1 MRSGTTSWYPNS
13 GVSHHICRDVS
24 TLRDVTP
31 YSGKS
36 SLLMGNGTLAVI
48 SSIGTAILPTQY
60 KSLRL
65 SNVLCVPSIQK
76 NLLSVS
82 QLARDNGVYFEF
94 HPTYCVIKDMVTR
107 EILLT
112 GSIHDGLYQFSVPV
126 VSTPPTTAPFVAH
139 SQVSHTVSNS
149 SVFALWHN
157 RLGHPSTSVVKTI
170 LNKCN
175 VVSSKNS
182 FDGICTACQ
191 KGRSHKLP
199 FSPSTTSYSPFE
211 LVVSDL

>member
-1 MRSGTTSWYPNS
+1 MEP
-13 GVSHHICRDVS
+13 C
-24 TLRDVTP
+24 L
-31 YSGKS
+31 
-36 SLLMGNGTLAVI
+36 GTLTLGLVIMCVVMCLSYEMSRHIQDAV
-48 SSIGTAILPTQY
+48 TQ
-60 KSLRL
+60 
-65 SNVLCVPSIQK
+65 
-76 NLLSVS
+76 
-82 QLARDNGVYFEF
+82 E
-94 HPTYCVIKDMVTR
+94 T
-107 EILLT
+107 LLT
-112 GSIHDGLYQFSVPV
+112 GRIRDGLYQFSVPV
-126 VSTPPTTAPFVAH
+126 VSHSSNVDPFVAH
-139 SQVSHTVSNS
+139 SQVPRSIEDC